1 MGAMPSIKG
10 GVLMVAKMQLVPDT
24 QLRERVMREIDWDPE
39 ITSTDIAV
47 MVDEAVAALTG
58 FVHNYAEKLAAERA
72 AKRIYGVKGVANDIE
87 VKLGIEVSDPELARN
102 AVTALETWANVPDN
116 RIKVT
121 VKNRWI
127 TLDGDVE
134 WQYQKVA
141 AESAVK
147 NLTGVKGVTNQ
158 IVIKTRVSPA
168 QVKTRIEEALERSA
182 EVEARRITVY
192 AEDST
197 VKLWGN
203 VRSWSERRE
212 AERAAWAA
220 PGVSKVENFLTV
232 VP

>member
-1 MGAMPSIKG
+1 
-10 GVLMVAKMQLVPDT
+10 MVAKVQMVPDS

-47 MVDEAVAALTG
+47 MVDDAVAALTG
-58 FVHNYAEKLAAERA
+58 FVHNYAEKLAAERD

-102 AVTALETWANVPDN
+102 AITALETWTNVPDN

-127 TLDGDVE
+127 TLEGDVE

-147 NLTGVKGVTNQ
+147 NLTG
-158 IVIKTRVSPA
+158 
-168 QVKTRIEEALERSA
+168 
-182 EVEARRITVY
+182 
-192 AEDST
+192 
-197 VKLWGN
+197 
-203 VRSWSERRE
+203 
-212 AERAAWAA
+212 
-220 PGVSKVENFLTV
+220 
-232 VP
+232 

>member
-1 MGAMPSIKG
+1 
-10 GVLMVAKMQLVPDT
+10 MVAKVKLVPDS
-24 QLRERVMREIDWDPE
+24 QLRERVMREVDWDPE

-47 MVDEAVAALTG
+47 VVDEAVVALTG
-58 FVHNYAEKLAAERA
+58 FVHSYAEKLAAERA

-87 VKLGIEVSDPELARN
+87 VKPGVQLSDPEIARN
-102 AVTALETWANVPDN
+102 AVTALETRANVPDN
-116 RIKVT
+116 KIQVT
-121 VKNRWI
+121 VKTGWLI
-127 TLDGDVE
+127 LDGDVE
-134 WQYQKVA
+134 WQYQRVA

-158 IVIKTRVSPA
+158 ILIETRVSPT

-182 EVEARRITVY
+182 EVEARRLKVE
-192 AEDST
+192 AADST

-203 VRSWSERRE
+203 VRSWSEKRE

>member
-1 MGAMPSIKG
+1 
-10 GVLMVAKMQLVPDT
+10 MVARVQMMPDN
-24 QLRERVMREIDWDPE
+24 QLRERVMREVEWDPE

-47 MVDEAVAALTG
+47 TVDEAVAALTG
-58 FVHNYAEKLAAERA
+58 FVHSYAEKLAAERA

-87 VKLGIEVSDPELARN
+87 VKPGIELSDPELARN
-102 AVTALETWANVPDN
+102 AVFALETRANVPDN
-116 RIKVT
+116 RIKLT
-121 VKNRWI
+121 VKNRWV
-127 TLDGDVE
+127 TLEGDVE
-134 WQYQKVA
+134 WQYQKAA

-158 IVIKTRVSPA
+158 IVIKTKISPA
-168 QVKTRIEEALERSA
+168 QVKTRIEEALERNA

-192 AEDST
+192 TEDST
-197 VKLWGN
+197 VQLWGN
-203 VRSWSERRE
+203 VRSWSEKRE

>member
-1 MGAMPSIKG
+1 MPIKG
-10 GVLMVAKMQLVPDT
+10 GVLMVANVQMVPDS

-47 MVDEAVAALTG
+47 MVDDAVAALTG

-87 VKLGIEVSDPELARN
+87 VKLGIELSDPELARN

-134 WQYQKVA
+134 WQYQKAA

-158 IVIKTRVSPA
+158 IVIKTRVSPT

-192 AEDST
+192 AADST

-203 VRSWSERRE
+203 VRSWSEKRE

>member
-1 MGAMPSIKG
+1 MPIEG
-10 GVLMVAKMQLVPDT
+10 GVLMVAKVQTVPDS
-24 QLRERVMREIDWDPE
+24 QLRERVKREIDWDPE

-127 TLDGDVE
+127 TLEGDVE

-158 IVIKTRVSPA
+158 IVIKARVSPA

-203 VRSWSERRE
+203 VRSWSEKRE

-220 PGVSKVENFLTV
+220 PGVSKVENFLTI

>member
-1 MGAMPSIKG
+1 
-10 GVLMVAKMQLVPDT
+10 MVAKMQMVPDT
-24 QLRERVMREIDWDPE
+24 QLRERVMREVEWDPE

-47 MVDEAVAALTG
+47 SVEQAVIALTG
-58 FVHNYAEKLAAERA
+58 FVHSYAEKLAAERA

-87 VKLGIEVSDPELARN
+87 VKPGIELSDPEIARN
-102 AVTALETWANVPDN
+102 AVTALETRANVPDN

-127 TLDGDVE
+127 TLEGDVE
-134 WQYQKVA
+134 WQYQKAA

-168 QVKTRIEEALERSA
+168 QVKTRIEEALERNA
-182 EVEARRITVY
+182 EVEARRITVE
-192 AEDST
+192 AADST

-203 VRSWSERRE
+203 VRSWFEKQE

-220 PGVSKVENFLTV
+220 PGVSEVENYITV

>member
-1 MGAMPSIKG
+1 
-10 GVLMVAKMQLVPDT
+10 MVAKMQTVPDS

-39 ITSTDIAV
+39 ISSSDIAV
-47 MVDEAVAALTG
+47 MVDDAVAALTG
-58 FVHNYAEKLAAERA
+58 FVHSYAEKLAAERA

-87 VKLGIEVSDPELARN
+87 VKPGIELSDPELARN
-102 AVTALETWANVPDN
+102 AVSALESRTNIPFN

-121 VKNRWI
+121 VKDRWI
-127 TLDGDVE
+127 TLEGEVE

-147 NLTGVKGVTNQ
+147 NLIGVRGVINQ
-158 IVIKTRVSPA
+158 LAIRTRVSPT
-168 QVKTRIEEALERSA
+168 QVRSKIEEALERSA
-182 EVEARRITVY
+182 EVEARRITVD
-192 AEDST
+192 ATDST

-203 VRSWSERRE
+203 VRSWAEKRE

-220 PGVSKVENFLTV
+220 PGVSKVENYLTI

>member
-1 MGAMPSIKG
+1 
-10 GVLMVAKMQLVPDT
+10 MVAKMQMVPDT
-24 QLRERVMREIDWDPE
+24 QLRERVMREVEWDPE
-39 ITSTDIAV
+39 ITSIDIAV
-47 MVDEAVAALTG
+47 SVEEAVIALTG
-58 FVHNYAEKLAAERA
+58 FVHSYAEKLAAERA

-87 VKLGIEVSDPELARN
+87 VKPGIELSDPEIARN
-102 AVTALETWANVPDN
+102 AVAALETRANVPDN

-127 TLDGDVE
+127 TLEGDVE
-134 WQYQKVA
+134 WQYQRVA

-147 NLTGVKGVTNQ
+147 NLTGVKGVTDQ

-168 QVKTRIEEALERSA
+168 QVKTRIEEALERNA
-182 EVEARRITVY
+182 EVEARRITVE
-192 AEDST
+192 AADST

-203 VRSWSERRE
+203 VRSWFEKQE

-220 PGVSKVENFLTV
+220 PGVSEVENYITV

>member
-1 MGAMPSIKG
+1 
-10 GVLMVAKMQLVPDT
+10 MVARVKVVPDN
-24 QLRERVMREIDWDPE
+24 QLRELVMREVDWDPE

-47 MVDEAVAALTG
+47 VVDEAVVALTG
-58 FVHNYAEKLAAERA
+58 FVHSYAEKLAAERA

-87 VKLGIEVSDPELARN
+87 VKPGVQLSDPEIARN
-102 AVTALETWANVPDN
+102 AVTALETRANVPDN
-116 RIKVT
+116 KIQVT
-121 VKNRWI
+121 VKNGWLI
-127 TLDGDVE
+127 LDGDVE
-134 WQYQKVA
+134 WQYQRVA

-158 IVIKTRVSPA
+158 ILIKTRVSPT

-182 EVEARRITVY
+182 EVEARRLIVE
-192 AEDST
+192 AADST

-203 VRSWSERRE
+203 VRSWSEKRE

>member
-1 MGAMPSIKG
+1 
-10 GVLMVAKMQLVPDT
+10 MVARVQMMPDN
-24 QLRERVMREIDWDPE
+24 QLRERVMREVEWDPE

-47 MVDEAVAALTG
+47 TLDEAVAALTG
-58 FVHNYAEKLAAERA
+58 FVHSYAEKLAAERA

-87 VKLGIEVSDPELARN
+87 VKPGIELSDPELARN
-102 AVTALETWANVPDN
+102 AVFALETRANVPDN
-116 RIKVT
+116 RIKLT
-121 VKNRWI
+121 VKNRWV
-127 TLDGDVE
+127 TLEGDVE
-134 WQYQKVA
+134 WQYQKAA

-158 IVIKTRVSPA
+158 IVIKTKISPA
-168 QVKTRIEEALERSA
+168 QVKTRIEEALERNA

-192 AEDST
+192 TEDST
-197 VKLWGN
+197 VQLWGN
-203 VRSWSERRE
+203 VRSWSEKRE

>member
-1 MGAMPSIKG
+1 
-10 GVLMVAKMQLVPDT
+10 MVAKMQLVPDS

-47 MVDEAVAALTG
+47 AVEEAVAALTG
-58 FVHNYAEKLAAERA
+58 FVHSYTEKLAAERA

-87 VKLGIEVSDPELARN
+87 VKPRFELSDPEIARN
-102 AVTALETWANVPDN
+102 AVTALETHSSVPED

-121 VKNRWI
+121 VKNRWV

-134 WQYQKVA
+134 WQYQKA
-141 AESAVK
+141 SAENAVK
-147 NLTGVKGVTNQ
+147 NLNGVKGVTNQ

-182 EVEARRITVY
+182 EIEARRITVE
-192 AEDST
+192 AVDST
-197 VKLWGN
+197 VKLRGN
-203 VRSWSERRE
+203 VRSWGERRE

-220 PGVSKVENFLTV
+220 PGVSKVENYISV

>member
-1 MGAMPSIKG
+1 
-10 GVLMVAKMQLVPDT
+10 MVAKMQLVPDT

-47 MVDEAVAALTG
+47 AVEDAVVALSG
-58 FVHNYAEKLAAERA
+58 FVHSYAEKLAAERG

-87 VKLGIEVSDPELARN
+87 VKPGIELSDPEIARN
-102 AVTALETWANVPDN
+102 AVSALETRVNVPDS

-121 VKNRWI
+121 VKNGWI
-127 TLDGDVE
+127 TLEGEVD
-134 WQYQKVA
+134 WQYQKAA
-141 AESAVK
+141 AENAVK

-168 QVKTRIEEALERSA
+168 QVKTRIEEALERNA
-182 EVEARRITVY
+182 ELEARRITVE
-192 AEDST
+192 ATDST

-203 VRSWSERRE
+203 VRSWAEKRE
-212 AERAAWAA
+212 AERAAWKA
-220 PGVSKVENFLTV
+220 PGVTKVENYITV

>member
-1 MGAMPSIKG
+1 
-10 GVLMVAKMQLVPDT
+10 MVAKMQMVPDT
-24 QLRERVMREIDWDPE
+24 QLRERVMREVEWDPE

-47 MVDEAVAALTG
+47 SVEQAVIALTG
-58 FVHNYAEKLAAERA
+58 FVHSYAEKLAAERA

-87 VKLGIEVSDPELARN
+87 VKPGIELSDPEIARN
-102 AVTALETWANVPDN
+102 AVTALETRANVPDN
-116 RIKVT
+116 RVKVT

-127 TLDGDVE
+127 TLEGDVE
-134 WQYQKVA
+134 WQYQKAA

-168 QVKTRIEEALERSA
+168 QVKTRIEEALERNA
-182 EVEARRITVY
+182 EVEARRIVVE
-192 AEDST
+192 AADST

-203 VRSWSERRE
+203 VRSWFEKQE

-220 PGVSKVENFLTV
+220 PGVSEVENYITV

>member
-1 MGAMPSIKG
+1 MPFIKG
-10 GVLMVAKMQLVPDT
+10 GVLMVARMQLVPDT

-102 AVTALETWANVPDN
+102 AVTALETRANVPDN

-220 PGVSKVENFLTV
+220 PGVSTVENFLTV

>member
-1 MGAMPSIKG
+1 
-10 GVLMVAKMQLVPDT
+10 MVARMQLVPDT

-102 AVTALETWANVPDN
+102 AITALETWTNVPDN

-127 TLDGDVE
+127 TLEGDVE

-158 IVIKTRVSPA
+158 IVIKTRVSPT

-182 EVEARRITVY
+182 EVEARRISVY

-203 VRSWSERRE
+203 VRSWSEKRE

>member
-1 MGAMPSIKG
+1 MMP
-10 GVLMVAKMQLVPDT
+10 DN
-24 QLRERVMREIDWDPE
+24 QLRERVMREVEWDPE

-47 MVDEAVAALTG
+47 TVDEAVAALTG
-58 FVHNYAEKLAAERA
+58 FVHSYAEKLAAERA

-87 VKLGIEVSDPELARN
+87 VKPGIELSDPELARN
-102 AVTALETWANVPDN
+102 AVFALETRANVPDN
-116 RIKVT
+116 RIKLT
-121 VKNRWI
+121 VKNRWV
-127 TLDGDVE
+127 TLEGDVE
-134 WQYQKVA
+134 WQYQKAA

-158 IVIKTRVSPA
+158 IVIKTKISPA
-168 QVKTRIEEALERSA
+168 QVKTRIEEALERNA

-192 AEDST
+192 TEDST
-197 VKLWGN
+197 VQLWGN
-203 VRSWSERRE
+203 VRSWSEKRE